1 MELEKNRHIL
11 MLLYFMEHRELITS
25 QELAEYTGVSTR
37 TIKTDISFI
46 NEYIKANGAEI
57 ISKKSGGYY
66 LKVYNEKMLNSL
78 QKKLE
83 PIRYYN
89 GTSYE
94 LDDFNRMSLILRKFL
109 STTKRNT
116 LKIEELGEELFI
128 SKPLLRKDLEKCSK
142 FLDSYNI
149 NIVSKPN
156 YGTYIE
162 GDEKNIRMA
171 MLSAIMF
178 SPLEDDVASLQSKK
192 SDKIRKLV
200 LKVMRD
206 EQYTL
211 REEVPIGLT
220 RYIKIMQSRILEGK
234 FVHFNEE
241 KRIMIDQSRQM
252 RISQVL
258 FDTLKDILKLQIDED
273 EKRMVAVFLMI
284 NHDYKKNEDSINDLE
299 IITKN
304 TDKIYCKVNDFLFK
318 TWGIKE
324 IDNVEKTY
332 LYSILLRIN
341 LRKYFGMVSHELLIF
356 NKLDAQIKLIHSE
369 MQLAYQLQ
377 RFIEFTLEVNLNKSA
392 LMEIAFLMHQI
403 VKNIRYDRKK
413 LKLATV
419 SPLGICYADIL
430 IQKLNERYGEY
441 ILTNQA
447 MELYEI
453 RPLPPGSLDY
463 VILDNFL
470 LTYYKYDIPYIV
482 LENRNITQ
490 LEQIFMDTICIDEM
504 CEKLTKSINCYWY
517 FDMVDKLAWFKM
529 LAYKHAIN
537 KEMAEKMIAYFQQND
552 AQISYVKST
561 SVIILS
567 VDYEFVKQDVFEIY
581 KCSNKLEWSEDGNY
595 DYLIFFAFDFH
606 KNSQLL
612 KMIMQILQILND
624 DHEFLERLMKQEK
637 KENLLHEAVL
647 RSEERVSY
655 ISPI

>member
-1 MELEKNRHIL
+1 
-11 MLLYFMEHRELITS
+11 
-25 QELAEYTGVSTR
+25 
-37 TIKTDISFI
+37 
-46 NEYIKANGAEI
+46 
-57 ISKKSGGYY
+57 
-66 LKVYNEKMLNSL
+66 
-78 QKKLE
+78 
-83 PIRYYN
+83 
-89 GTSYE
+89 
-94 LDDFNRMSLILRKFL
+94 
-109 STTKRNT
+109 
-116 LKIEELGEELFI
+116 
-128 SKPLLRKDLEKCSK
+128 
-142 FLDSYNI
+142 
-149 NIVSKPN
+149 
-156 YGTYIE
+156 
-162 GDEKNIRMA
+162 
-171 MLSAIMF
+171 
-178 SPLEDDVASLQSKK
+178 
-192 SDKIRKLV
+192 
-200 LKVMRD
+200 
-206 EQYTL
+206 
-211 REEVPIGLT
+211 
-220 RYIKIMQSRILEGK
+220 
-234 FVHFNEE
+234 
-241 KRIMIDQSRQM
+241 
-252 RISQVL
+252 
-258 FDTLKDILKLQIDED
+258 
-273 EKRMVAVFLMI
+273 
-284 NHDYKKNEDSINDLE
+284 
-299 IITKN
+299 
-304 TDKIYCKVNDFLFK
+304 
-318 TWGIKE
+318 
-324 IDNVEKTY
+324 
-332 LYSILLRIN
+332 
-341 LRKYFGMVSHELLIF
+341 MVSHELLIF

-377 RFIEFTLEVNLNKSA
+377 RFIEFTLEVNLNKST
-392 LMEIAFLMHQI
+392 LIEIAFLMHQI

-612 KMIMQILQILND
+612 K
-624 DHEFLERLMKQEK
+624 K
-637 KENLLHEAVL
+637 
-647 RSEERVSY
+647 
-655 ISPI
+655 

>member
-128 SKPLLRKDLEKCSK
+128 SKTLLRKDLEKCSK

-284 NHDYKKNEDSINDLE
+284 NHDYKKNEDSINNLE

-356 NKLDAQIKLIHSE
+356 NKLDSQIKLIHSE

-377 RFIEFTLEVNLNKSA
+377 RFIEFTLEVNLNKST
-392 LMEIAFLMHQI
+392 LIEIAFLMHQI

>member
-1 MELEKNRHIL
+1 MNLEKNRHIL

-37 TIKTDISFI
+37 TIKTDIPFI

-66 LKVYNEKMLNSL
+66 LEVYNEKMLNSL

-109 STTKRNT
+109 STTKMNT

-128 SKPLLRKDLEKCSK
+128 SKTLLRKDLEKCRK

-178 SPLEDDVASLQSKK
+178 SPLEDDVALLQSKK
-192 SDKIRKLV
+192 FDKIRKLV

-241 KRIMIDQSRQM
+241 KRNMIDQSRQM

-284 NHDYKKNEDSINDLE
+284 NHDYKKNEDSINNIG

-304 TDKIYCKVNDFLFK
+304 TDKILYKVNDFLFK

-324 IDNVEKTY
+324 IDNAEKTH

-377 RFIEFTLEVNLNKSA
+377 RFIEFTLEVNLNKSN

-504 CEKLTKSINCYWY
+504 CEKLAKSINCYWY

-647 RSEERVSY
+647 RSEERASY

>member
-128 SKPLLRKDLEKCSK
+128 SKTLLRKDLEKCSK

-178 SPLEDDVASLQSKK
+178 SPLEYDVASLQSKK

-284 NHDYKKNEDSINDLE
+284 NHDYKKNEDSINNLE

-647 RSEERVSY
+647 RSEKRVSY

>member
-128 SKPLLRKDLEKCSK
+128 SKTLLRKDLEKCSK

-284 NHDYKKNEDSINDLE
+284 NHDYKKNEDSINNLE

-341 LRKYFGMVSHELLIF
+341 LRKYFGIVSHELLIF

-377 RFIEFTLEVNLNKSA
+377 RFIEFTLEVNLNKST
-392 LMEIAFLMHQI
+392 LIEIAFLMHQI